1 MRLKSLGVGFFEYF
15 LLIFRNRKMSNEKKC
30 WWGKSPWDTDYAE
43 YKFLFQEQ
51 KALKIY
57 AKRSSSSSG
66 LLKKSRGCCKLQDFL
81 RERSP
86 KNRRV
91 ENFNCQYRKK
101 YSRYLLDFFNKK
113 TLDEYD
119 LACKDWC
126 LFSKALPSYWS
137 FNYSSH
143 LQHFLEILYCNWQ
156 DRVDVFLK

>member
-1 MRLKSLGVGFFEYF
+1 MRLKLFGVGFFEDF
-15 LLIFRNRKMSNEKKC
+15 LLILRNRKMSNEKKC
-30 WWGKSPWDTDYAE
+30 RWRKSPSGTDYADNR
-43 YKFLFQEQ
+43 FLFQEQ

-57 AKRSSSSSG
+57 AKRTTSSSG

-91 ENFNCQYRKK
+91 ENFNCQYRNK

-119 LACKDWC
+119 LACKD
-126 LFSKALPSYWS
+126 
-137 FNYSSH
+137 
-143 LQHFLEILYCNWQ
+143 
-156 DRVDVFLK
+156 